1 MAKNSL
7 NFESEFWKER
17 AKKYNELEWANNKKY
32 LEVFIKSGG
41 FQKND
46 IVLDVGTG
54 TGIIAHTVSPIVKE
68 VIGLDKSQD
77 MLEHSNWD
85 GNKYFIKRDI
95 LNPIFKDETFDKI
108 TARQVFH
115 HILYSTQKAMDEC
128 YRLLKGG
135 GKMIL
140 SEGVPPDA
148 KVKED
153 YIRIFELKEK
163 RLTFLEKDL
172 EVMMKK
178 SGFKNIRT
186 KTFILENM
194 SIKNWLGKSGL
205 PKEIQNQIFNLHI
218 NSTGHFKRVYNLKR
232 TKYDCLVNFK
242 MAILVGE
249 K

>member
-1 MAKNSL
+1 MAENSS
-7 NFESEFWKER
+7 NFESEFWRKR
-17 AKKYNELEWANNKKY
+17 AKKYNELKWTNNKKY
-32 LEVFIKSGG
+32 LEAFIKAGD

-46 IVLDVGTG
+46 VVLDVGTG
-54 TGIIAHTVSPIVKE
+54 TGIIAHAISPLVRE

-77 MLEHSNWD
+77 MLEHSNWN

-95 LNPIFKDETFDKI
+95 LGSIFRDETFDKI

-115 HILYSTQKAMDEC
+115 HIIYNTQKAMDEC
-128 YRLLKGG
+128 YRLLKGS

-140 SEGVPPDA
+140 SDGIPPNE
-148 KVKED
+148 KVKGD

-172 EVMMKK
+172 EDLMKK
-178 SGFKNIRT
+178 SGFKNIKT
-186 KTFILENM
+186 KTVILENM
-194 SIKNWLGKSGL
+194 SVRNWLEKSGL
-205 PKEIQNQIFNLHI
+205 PKEIQNRIFNLHT
-218 NSTGHFKRVYNLKR
+218 NSTDYFKRVYNLKR
-232 TKYDCLVNFK
+232 TKDDCLIDFK